1 MSGALG
7 RPPEA
12 PLPAAPGQL
21 AVIASAERAAALL
34 DPLRIRL
41 LAELREPDS
50 AAGLARRLRLP
61 RQKVN
66 YHVRELEKQRLVELV
81 GRRRRGNCTARILRA
96 TARSYVISPT
106 ALGGVGADPAA
117 MRDRFSAAYLVAV
130 AARAVR
136 EVGELGARAEK
147 AGRRLAT
154 LTLETEVRFA
164 SAEARAA
171 FAEELARAVARLTDR
186 YHDAKAPGGRAFR
199 FVVAG
204 YPAAQSQ
211 G

>member
-1 MSGALG
+1 MTEPH
-7 RPPEA
+7 PPA
-12 PLPAAPGQL
+12 HPDSATRASLD
-21 AVIASAERAAALL
+21 VVASAERAAALL
-34 DPLRIRL
+34 DPLRRRL
-41 LAELREPDS
+41 LLELREPDS

-96 TARSYVISPT
+96 TAQAYVIGPS
-106 ALGGVGADPAA
+106 ALGGLGADPATV
-117 MRDRFSAAYLVAV
+117 RDRFSAAYLVAV
-130 AARAVR
+130 AARAVQD
-136 EVGELGARAEK
+136 VGELGARAEK

-154 LTLETEVRFA
+154 LTLEAEVRFA
-164 SAEARAA
+164 SADARAG
-171 FAEELARAVARLTDR
+171 FAEELARAVARLTGK

-204 YPAAQSQ
+204 YPATSLKE
-211 G
+211 

>member
-1 MSGALG
+1 
-7 RPPEA
+7 
-12 PLPAAPGQL
+12 
-21 AVIASAERAAALL
+21 VLL
-34 DPLRIRL
+34 DPLRLRL
-41 LAELREPDS
+41 LEELREPDS

-96 TARSYVISPT
+96 TAHSYVISPT

-117 MRDRFSAAYLVAV
+117 VRDRFSAAYLVAV
-130 AARAVR
+130 VARAVQDVGELAARAD
-136 EVGELGARAEK
+136 K
-147 AGRRLAT
+147 SGRRLAT

-164 SAEARAA
+164 SAEARAG

-186 YHDAKAPGGRAFR
+186 YHDANAPGGRAFR

-204 YPAAQSQ
+204 YPATHPQ

>member
-1 MSGALG
+1 MTEPH
-7 RPPEA
+7 PPA
-12 PLPAAPGQL
+12 HPDSATRASFD
-21 AVIASAERAAALL
+21 VIASSERAAALL
-34 DPLRIRL
+34 DPLRRRL
-41 LAELREPDS
+41 LLELREPDS

-96 TARSYVISPT
+96 TAQAYVIGPS
-106 ALGGVGADPAA
+106 ALGGLGADPATV
-117 MRDRFSAAYLVAV
+117 RDRFSAAYLVAV
-130 AARAVR
+130 AARAVQD
-136 EVGELGARAEK
+136 VGELGARAEK

-154 LTLETEVRFA
+154 LTLEAEVRFA
-164 SAEARAA
+164 SADARAG
-171 FAEELARAVARLTDR
+171 FAEELARAVARLTGK

-204 YPAAQSQ
+204 YPATSPKE
-211 G
+211 

>member
-1 MSGALG
+1 V
-7 RPPEA
+7 
-12 PLPAAPGQL
+12 QL
-21 AVIASAERAAALL
+21 DVVASAGRASVLL
-34 DPLRIRL
+34 DPLRRRL

-106 ALGGVGADPAA
+106 ALGCLGADPAA
-117 MRDRFSAAYLVAV
+117 VRDRFSAAYLVAV
-130 AARAVR
+130 AARAVQ
-136 EVGELGARAEK
+136 EVGELEARAERT
-147 AGRRLAT
+147 GRRLAT
-154 LTLETEVRFA
+154 LTLETEVRFP

-171 FAEELARAVARLTDR
+171 FAEELARAVARLADK
-186 YHDAKAPGGRAFR
+186 YHEGEAPGGRSFR

-204 YPAAQSQ
+204 YPATHPQ